1 MGKYLF
7 YGTGGAGIAVF
18 LVGCSKNDPVVSNC
32 GIVLLMICL
41 LIAFFSKER

>member
-18 LVGCSKNDPVVSNC
+18 LVGCAKHDPIPTNI
-32 GIVLLMICL
+32 GLVLLMICL